1 MNKSKKP
8 GRYILGDL
16 PPLTDAQRA
25 DLAKLATKPDSEI
38 DTEDIP
44 ELPSATWAGA
54 VRGQFYK
61 PTKTPITA
69 RIDSDVLA
77 WLKTQ
82 DGAYQS
88 RMNAILRYVMLHP
101 RIFSEH
107 KMFQVRSEIDDAS
120 MKFMYSLLLG
130 AASSRKVHVVFIR
143 DDDAKSLDHGEQVMA
158 KLQREFQL
166 SSLH

>member
-8 GRYILGDL
+8 GRYVLGDL

-88 RMNAILRYVMLHP
+88 RMNAILRHVMLHP
-101 RIFSEH
+101 SIFAEH
-107 KMFQVRSEIDDAS
+107 KIFQVQSEIDDAS
-120 MKFMYSLLLG
+120 VRAIFSLLVD
-130 AASSRKVHVVFIR
+130 AASIRKVHVLSVQES
-143 DDDAKSLDHGEQVMA
+143 DVQKSNLLTRGLDKIKQ
-158 KLQREFQL
+158 EFQ
-166 SSLH
+166 SVSLR